1 VHPHLAADVSE
12 NLMPIVEFDPEEGI
26 WERFDNRTLDLD
38 GTVFLGHIL
47 RASLL
52 GLRASAGAQASGRS
66 GLSGPA
72 GLVMLSDTA
81 GLVVPPGRTAWS
93 IAAGPPPGL
102 LASAASRNSVIRTS
116 WVAFPA
122 ADGAH
127 ASLLYPGGS
136 HSESRPAP
144 GSNHGSR
151 QLPGPQPV
159 YFRQRGNANRGPE
172 SAQSQDR
179 SRATA
184 AVTATPSRTP
194 AVRPP

>member
-1 VHPHLAADVSE
+1 MWA
-12 NLMPIVEFDPEEGI
+12 
-26 WERFDNRTLDLD
+26 RTLCPLSSSTRKKAFGSDST
-38 GTVFLGHIL
+38 TVPSISMAPSFLGISSALHCSACAPALAPKLLVGPVCLVLPVWSCCLIL
-47 RASLL
+47 
-52 GLRASAGAQASGRS
+52 
-66 GLSGPA
+66 
-72 GLVMLSDTA
+72 LVWSYR
-81 GLVVPPGRTAWS
+81 LVVPPGRAAWS